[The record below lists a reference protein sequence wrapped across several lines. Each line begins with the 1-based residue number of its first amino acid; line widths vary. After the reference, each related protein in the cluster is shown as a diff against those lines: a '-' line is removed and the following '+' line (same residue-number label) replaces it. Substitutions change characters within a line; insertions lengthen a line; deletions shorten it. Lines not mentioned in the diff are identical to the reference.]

1 MACNCSQQ
9 CFSNSIFSV
18 ALVVFLLAMV
28 FSILVYVQVRPVC
41 KLDDI
46 FEDLEDNDLFNAGSN
61 GDDDVID
68 VMKKGTV
75 VCNYLIVIMT
85 ITGSGVLLSI
95 AALIAYGTC
104 NFTTRAKMVRLL

>member
-1 MACNCSQQ
+1 MACNCSQR
-9 CFSNSIFSV
+9 CFSNSMFSV
-18 ALVVFLLAMV
+18 ALVMFLLALV
-28 FSILVYVQVRPVC
+28 FSILVYVQVQPVC

-75 VCNYLIVIMT
+75 VCNYLFVIMSF
-85 ITGSGVLLSI
+85 TGSGVLLSI

-104 NFTTRAKMVRLL
+104 DFTAGAKMVGLL